1 MVLLFLLTYCKKKKI
16 ELHKN
21 SDVLKVTFF
30 FFLHQNEI
38 TCCNRLLQCFVLMFT
53 AVEKMC

>member
-30 FFLHQNEI
+30 FSYIKMKLRVV
-38 TCCNRLLQCFVLMFT
+38 TACYSVLS
-53 AVEKMC
+53 

>member
-30 FFLHQNEI
+30 FSYI
-38 TCCNRLLQCFVLMFT
+38 
-53 AVEKMC
+53 KMK